1 MEMSSAAG
9 PAKPVDGPSVDDR
22 PAGAGL
28 AAAVAHLD
36 RVLGRIENGVILAS
50 YVTLILVVGVETL
63 RRAVTGAQEV
73 WGPEVA
79 LYAFVWLSW
88 FSMAKHGRFG
98 THLAFTELRQRLP
111 QNAQRFLELID
122 CALWITVGII
132 VIVTSW
138 GVVENQIKMGQT
150 VFGTSI
156 PLAAA
161 SLAVPAGWAFS
172 MVRILQ
178 RAAMVLFA
186 WDRLKLERRGL
197 LNL

>member
-1 MEMSSAAG
+1 MAPIAGTATVTEAPPAA
-9 PAKPVDGPSVDDR
+9 AL

-28 AAAVAHLD
+28 AGVIARID
-36 RVLGRIENGVILAS
+36 RVLGQLESGVILAS
-50 YVTLILVVGVETL
+50 YATLIIIVGVETL
-63 RRAVTGAQEV
+63 RRALTGAQEV
-73 WGPEVA
+73 WGPEIA

-98 THLAFTELRQRLP
+98 THLSFSELRQRLP
-111 QNAQRFLELID
+111 QNGQRALELVD
-122 CALWITVGII
+122 CALWVAVGVII
-132 VIVTSW
+132 IVTSW

-150 VFGTSI
+150 VFGTPI

-161 SLAVPAGWAFS
+161 SLAVPVGWAFS

-186 WDRLKLERRGL
+186 WDRLKAERGGF

>member
-1 MEMSSAAG
+1 MAPIAGTAAVTEAP
-9 PAKPVDGPSVDDR
+9 PATVQ

-28 AAAVAHLD
+28 AGVIARID
-36 RVLGRIENGVILAS
+36 RVLGQLESGVILAS
-50 YVTLILVVGVETL
+50 YATLIIIVGVETL
-63 RRAVTGAQEV
+63 RRALTGAQEV
-73 WGPEVA
+73 WGPEIA

-98 THLAFTELRQRLP
+98 THLAFSELRQRLP
-111 QNAQRFLELID
+111 QNAQRALEIID
-122 CALWITVGII
+122 CALWVAVGVII
-132 VIVTSW
+132 IVTSW

-150 VFGTSI
+150 VFGTPI

-161 SLAVPAGWAFS
+161 SLAVPVGWAFS
-172 MVRILQ
+172 MVRIFQ

-186 WDRLKLERRGL
+186 WDRLKAERGGF